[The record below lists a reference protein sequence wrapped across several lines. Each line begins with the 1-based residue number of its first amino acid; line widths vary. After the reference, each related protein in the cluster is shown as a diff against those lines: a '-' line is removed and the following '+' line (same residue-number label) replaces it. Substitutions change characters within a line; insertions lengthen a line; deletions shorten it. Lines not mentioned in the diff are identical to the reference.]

1 MSRRILLHWD
11 DASNTRAGSWRSML
25 LPWTTKP
32 PIMGGNADTWTI
44 VAKKNTMALA
54 GRSHCAFGL
63 TRTLLTYNI
72 WFNFEDQATF
82 FIPGSTRPVPP
93 TSMSGRSPAAASP
106 AEKAAGCTSRPV
118 CPTPGRRSATPRQ
131 QGTGRSRR
139 AAASPTRTVTASGS
153 SSGRTLAASRT
164 WRPAAMPRSGTSRN
178 CPYYRPPGAH
188 PGTNLSLEARLE
200 ASGWN
205 VATRDSKVRIVE
217 DGRGSTDRSAP

>member
-93 TSMSGRSPAAASP
+93 TSTSGRSPAAASP

-118 CPTPGRRSATPRQ
+118 CPTPGTALSNTASA
-131 QGTGRSRR
+131 GNWKIAESGRVANKDSNGLWVIQWPN
-139 AAASPTRTVTASGS
+139 AGGFANVASGS
-153 SSGRTLAASRT
+153 YAQEWDLT
-164 WRPAAMPRSGTSRN
+164 
-178 CPYYRPPGAH
+178 
-188 PGTNLSLEARLE
+188 
-200 ASGWN
+200 
-205 VATRDSKVRIVE
+205 
-217 DGRGSTDRSAP
+217 